1 MAMLTAFQWPK
12 NINTLH
18 NNISF
23 ELDCKVVTDSFSK
36 VTSIQSE
43 FDAIIL
49 QAKSKTHYGIIFSLH
64 NEIIIL
70 LCIAFTPPVMQQ
82 KHNFVVHFR
91 DG

>member
-49 QAKSKTHYGIIFSLH
+49 QAKVCFFSFH
-64 NEIIIL
+64 NSLVSFIGKQ
-70 LCIAFTPPVMQQ
+70 A
-82 KHNFVVHFR
+82 N
-91 DG
+91 